1 MLKLTFLRKV
11 IVLAGLIFIGLTT
24 DSKLLAQQLDA
35 TFSVVPG
42 VMGNYRLKMVL
53 NQPATFQFSES
64 YASVQDA
71 FSVIIKNLYNAT
83 PSPGGFANASGL
95 TYTTSGGKSGDAV
108 GMGTY
113 ALTFGPFI
121 HTTDEV
127 VVFSL
132 APATTIA
139 SGETLTIPAGTVIQ
153 AVPGNFGASQSFNA
167 GPYTAVIANGA
178 FTAVAATM
186 IASASP
192 PTVTTTNAAS
202 ITSTTAVLGGNVTA
216 DGGAGVTER
225 GIVWDTS
232 ADPTTAN
239 NKITNGSGN
248 GTFSATIG
256 SLPAAS
262 AIHYRAYATNAQGTS
277 YGSNISFTTL
287 PNMAVV
293 AATVFLEGAYNGVDL
308 SKGINGN
315 IPLTQPY
322 AINGHTGGTAGSIP
336 ANAVDWVLVEL
347 REAASASTAL
357 SSTKVGSAAGFL
369 MNDGSIKA
377 TDGSSNLT
385 IALSGNTGSDFFVV
399 IYHRNHL
406 PIMSANAISASGSVY
421 AIDFTSV
428 AANTYEGATGLAS
441 LSGSK
446 FGMLA
451 GDADGDGDVD
461 ATDLTTWRSQN
472 GTAFSYNSTNGDF
485 NLDGVINAVD
495 RNDFHQKNS
504 PKTSQVPDM

>member
-1 MLKLTFLRKV
+1 MLEFTFFRKV
-11 IVLAGLIFIGLTT
+11 IVLAGLIFIGLA
-24 DSKLLAQQLDA
+24 SHSQLLAQQLDA

-42 VMGNYRLKMVL
+42 IMGNYKLKMVL

-64 YASVQDA
+64 YTSDQDA

-83 PSPGGFANASGL
+83 PSPGGFGNASGL

-132 APATTIA
+132 APSTAIA

-153 AVPGNFGASQSFNA
+153 TDPGNFGASQSFNT
-167 GPYTAVIANGA
+167 GPYTAVIANGP
-178 FTAVAATM
+178 FTGVAATM

-192 PTVTTTNAAS
+192 PTVTTTSAAS

-216 DGGAGVTER
+216 NGGAAVTER
-225 GIVWDTS
+225 GIVWGTG
-232 ADPTTAN
+232 ANPTTAD
-239 NKITNGSGN
+239 NKIANGLDN
-248 GTFSATIG
+248 GVFSATIG
-256 SLPAAS
+256 SLPAGT
-262 AIHYRAYATNAQGTS
+262 AIHYRAYATNPQGTS

-287 PNMAVV
+287 PDMAVV

-308 SKGINGN
+308 SKNINN
-315 IPLTQPY
+315 KLPLIQPY
-322 AINGHTGGTAGSIP
+322 SINGHSGGTASGIP

-347 REAASASTAL
+347 REAASAATAL
-357 SSTKVGSAAGFL
+357 SATKVGSAAGFL

-377 TDGSSNLT
+377 SDGTSDLS
-385 IALSGNTGSDFFVV
+385 IALSGNTGSEFYVV
-399 IYHRNHL
+399 VYHRNHL
-406 PIMSANAISASGSVY
+406 PIMSANAVSESIGNY
-421 AIDFTSV
+421 TIDFTTTSN
-428 AANTYEGATGLAS
+428 NTYQTTNALITLSTG
-441 LSGSK
+441 K
-446 FGMLA
+446 FAMPA

-461 ATDLTTWRSQN
+461 ASDLTAWRTQN
-472 GTAFSYNSTNGDF
+472 GTTFGYNVTNGDF

-495 RNDFHQKNS
+495 RNEFQKKNTS
-504 PKTSQVPDM
+504 KVSQVPTT